1 MTRDIRINPKLGSTS
16 SNDFPTIDFGGLS
29 SSSISLKVEDDGS
42 VVYTGTYG
50 TLFSIT
56 DNKDGLLHSVNDISG
71 LPILQV
77 HSNDYV
83 QLGKWDKYTL
93 VANSD
98 KVGIGLTAPSTKFHI
113 YATQS
118 GAFRL
123 QDGTQNSGYLLT
135 SDSNGVGSWTSSSNL
150 NLITGSGSTNYVPK
164 WTSTTGLSSTSSIY
178 IDGNG
183 NVGID
188 TSTPD
193 SKLLIKGS
201 DSTSSNYSLK
211 VDNSLNNPLLYVRN
225 DGNVGIGTN
234 TLTHKLN
241 VFGGNLNH
249 GIVSVVDGTDD
260 TYVGLGVFN
269 GSSWVT
275 RINKGGGIEQN
286 STQNNYFNTSGVTTI
301 GGLPNTN
308 SKFNV
313 IGNGNHGIVSIVDGS
328 DDIYTGIGV
337 LNGSSWK
344 FRVNKN
350 GDTGIGINVVTARL
364 HVVGV
369 DSLSTNYGL
378 KVQNSGGT
386 DNFVVRNDGNVGI
399 NTSAPTTKLHIY
411 ATQSGAFRLQDGTQ
425 NTGYVLTSD
434 SNGVATWTQSSNVFN
449 GGTGSFGVVFSKG
462 DGTITTSDTAKL
474 VIPFGGYITGWRI
487 LEISSTPVSSSIVV
501 DVKKTTYDNYPSSFS
516 SIAGSEKPTLS
527 SVVKNQDTT
536 LTTWTTSFEAGD
548 IFEFDVESVTSA
560 KNVSVM
566 LMYIRTINL

>member
-42 VVYTGTYG
+42 VIYTGTYG

-98 KVGIGLTAPSTKFHI
+98 KVGIGLTAPSTKF
-113 YATQS
+113 
-118 GAFRL
+118 
-123 QDGTQNSGYLLT
+123 
-135 SDSNGVGSWTSSSNL
+135 
-150 NLITGSGSTNYVPK
+150 
-164 WTSTTGLSSTSSIY
+164 
-178 IDGNG
+178 
-183 NVGID
+183 
-188 TSTPD
+188 
-193 SKLLIKGS
+193 
-201 DSTSSNYSLK
+201 
-211 VDNSLNNPLLYVRN
+211 
-225 DGNVGIGTN
+225 
-234 TLTHKLN
+234 
-241 VFGGNLNH
+241 
-249 GIVSVVDGTDD
+249 
-260 TYVGLGVFN
+260 
-269 GSSWVT
+269 
-275 RINKGGGIEQN
+275 
-286 STQNNYFNTSGVTTI
+286 
-301 GGLPNTN
+301 
-308 SKFNV
+308 
-313 IGNGNHGIVSIVDGS
+313 
-328 DDIYTGIGV
+328 
-337 LNGSSWK
+337 
-344 FRVNKN
+344 
-350 GDTGIGINVVTARL
+350 
-364 HVVGV
+364 
-369 DSLSTNYGL
+369 
-378 KVQNSGGT
+378 
-386 DNFVVRNDGNVGI
+386 
-399 NTSAPTTKLHIY
+399 HIY

-566 LMYIRTINL
+566 LMYVRTINL